1 MSAVLL
7 SDPQKQVLLRKKKG
21 VLMKSKWKNPVI
33 KRVISFMLVFA
44 MCLTLVPDLAMAAAP
59 QSITTAAEFAAM
71 TADGSYRLDQDI
83 TLTTPYENDFSG
95 TFDGNGHTVT
105 LDITGTGN
113 YTGMFKS
120 LAGGAVVKN
129 LITAG
134 KGRWR
139 RRRYTAAD
147 CRLCRYG

>member
-95 TFDGNGHTVT
+95 TFDGNGHT
-105 LDITGTGN
+105 
-113 YTGMFKS
+113 
-120 LAGGAVVKN
+120 
-129 LITAG
+129 
-134 KGRWR
+134 
-139 RRRYTAAD
+139 
-147 CRLCRYG
+147 